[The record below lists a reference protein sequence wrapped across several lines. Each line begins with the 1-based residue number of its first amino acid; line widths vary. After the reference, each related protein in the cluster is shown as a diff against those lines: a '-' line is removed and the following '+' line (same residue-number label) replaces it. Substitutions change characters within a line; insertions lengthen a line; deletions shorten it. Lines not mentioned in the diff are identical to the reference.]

1 MSRHIFH
8 RRGMAVAAAVLV
20 TGFAVPT
27 SRRLTVP
34 TLLAQGGGKIVRMQ
48 TLNVR
53 DILYVLTGGSNT
65 LALMRDEGVLLVDT
79 KPGGWGKAIRDN
91 IESVTDQ
98 QVVTIINTHAHA
110 DHVGGNV
117 DFPSATTIIA
127 HASAKARM
135 EKMDIFAGANAK
147 FLPNTVV
154 SDRMSLLDGNDR
166 IEIYYFGRGHTDGDL
181 VVVFPEKRLAHLGDL
196 FPAKAAPLIDADG
209 GGSGVAFPDT
219 LAKAIAELK
228 GVARITTGHDEA
240 SAVMGVATGASVINA
255 NPRTMSIKDLQ
266 EYADFNKDFLEAV
279 KQAIA
284 AGKTADEAAKT
295 LQLPER
301 YKAYD
306 MTNASANVKA
316 IYKELGK

>member
-1 MSRHIFH
+1 MSTKTVLAA
-8 RRGMAVAAAVLV
+8 GAMVLMAGAA
-20 TGFAVPT
+20 P
-27 SRRLTVP
+27 RLSTP
-34 TLLAQGGGKIVRMQ
+34 GLLAQGDKIVKMQ

-65 LALMRDEGVLLVDT
+65 LALMRDEGVVLVDT
-79 KPGGWGKAIRDN
+79 KPTGWGKSIRDN
-91 IESVTDQ
+91 IDAVSDKGVA
-98 QVVTIINTHAHA
+98 TIINTHAHA

-117 DFPSATTIIA
+117 DFPAATTIIA
-127 HASAKARM
+127 HANAKARM
-135 EKMDIFAGANAK
+135 EKMAIFAGANAK

-154 SDRMSLLDGNDR
+154 TDRMSLLDGNDR

-181 VVVFPEKRLAHLGDL
+181 VVVFPEKRLAHFADL
-196 FPAKAAPLIDADG
+196 FPAKAAPLIDVDA
-209 GGSGVAFPDT
+209 GGSGVAFPET

-228 GVARITTGHDEA
+228 GVVRITTGHDDA
-240 SAVMGVATGASVINA
+240 SLVMGAAAGASVINA

-284 AGKTADEAAKT
+284 AGKTAEDAAKT

-301 YKAYD
+301 YKDYD
-306 MTNASANVKA
+306 MRNAPANVRA